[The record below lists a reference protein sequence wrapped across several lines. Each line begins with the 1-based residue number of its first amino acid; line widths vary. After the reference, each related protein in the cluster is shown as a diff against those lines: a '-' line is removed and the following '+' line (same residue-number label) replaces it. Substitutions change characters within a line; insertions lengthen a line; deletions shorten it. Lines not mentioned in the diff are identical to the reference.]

1 MVELVAVILAGAVI
15 AAYFERKSLKAD
27 VAAAEAKVLTVAEKL
42 IAELQLKEKSVR
54 AKVSA
59 DVAKVIAA
67 AKADAAKII
76 AEINQDAI
84 VDTITKIRNLSAN
97 LEADLKKIL

>member
-1 MVELVAVILAGAVI
+1 
-15 AAYFERKSLKAD
+15 
-27 VAAAEAKVLTVAEKL
+27 
-42 IAELQLKEKSVR
+42 
-54 AKVSA
+54 
-59 DVAKVIAA
+59 VAKVIAA

-76 AEINQDAI
+76 AEINRDAI